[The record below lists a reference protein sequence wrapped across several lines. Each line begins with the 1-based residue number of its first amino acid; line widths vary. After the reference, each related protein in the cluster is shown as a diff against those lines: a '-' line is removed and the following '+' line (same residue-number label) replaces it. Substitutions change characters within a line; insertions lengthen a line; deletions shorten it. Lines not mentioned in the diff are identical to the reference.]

1 MSDVMGDDAII
12 KLLRQ
17 MSAALK
23 TNDQSMINGVIEK
36 AGVDCIFSDKAIGLA
51 KAMRDVRLVV
61 FLLTIVE
68 ENEFEVNQ
76 CSYWLKI
83 YQSINSGV
91 ELDKKF
97 NRTTSLLV
105 KSIIEK
111 TVIPNHELNKIKFR
125 DFDLCD
131 LELAFDFRKWEHLHI
146 LLKSMP
152 TSGVV
157 LYDWL
162 NFLKLIIN
170 RQKYIS
176 NDKDKIEITK
186 IYKLIIEKL
195 NGVESIKGS
204 LKLIKLLHANSLGLA
219 GDFDQALAAY
229 RDMPDAKS
237 SPTTMM
243 DMARCHSKIGHYP
256 DAIKQLDELIIFLI
270 HADGNGVKIPTLLET
285 PADLKYTK
293 NNAIS
298 AYSDLA
304 SFAQIANAKL
314 FMVSGTLLG
323 YARISDFLPND
334 KDLDF
339 GLIGLDALP
348 ALVDLAL
355 KSGIFHINFEYL
367 KGKDTIQVPFIHVAT
382 GVWIDVFIYH
392 DVGDKFVTGVD
403 FQFGY
408 RQKFGFSKFSPVEV
422 NFHGLKT
429 YVPSN
434 MDENLCENFLTWKEP
449 DVDYISHVESPSILD
464 YGDMSH
470 QMTSRFWLIR
480 AIQAK
485 SSKKL
490 DKVISVLEDISNYPM
505 GIPLDTLNLAKSFAT
520 QLQSK

>member
-1 MSDVMGDDAII
+1 
-12 KLLRQ
+12 
-17 MSAALK
+17 
-23 TNDQSMINGVIEK
+23 
-36 AGVDCIFSDKAIGLA
+36 
-51 KAMRDVRLVV
+51 
-61 FLLTIVE
+61 
-68 ENEFEVNQ
+68 
-76 CSYWLKI
+76 
-83 YQSINSGV
+83 
-91 ELDKKF
+91 
-97 NRTTSLLV
+97 
-105 KSIIEK
+105 
-111 TVIPNHELNKIKFR
+111 
-125 DFDLCD
+125 
-131 LELAFDFRKWEHLHI
+131 
-146 LLKSMP
+146 MP
-152 TSGVV
+152 TSGPA

-162 NFLKLIIN
+162 NFLKIIVG

-176 NDKDKIEITK
+176 NENDKIEITK
-186 IYKLIIEKL
+186 IYKLVIDKL
-195 NGVESIKGS
+195 NGVESIRGS
-204 LKLIKLLHANSLGLA
+204 LKLIKLLYANSLGLA
-219 GDFDQALAAY
+219 GDYDKALAAY

-237 SPTTMM
+237 SATTMM
-243 DMARCHSKIGHYP
+243 DMARCHSKIGHYS

-270 HADGNGVKIPTLLET
+270 NADSMGVKIPTLLET

-304 SFAQIANAKL
+304 SLAQVVNAEL

-367 KGKDTIQVPFIHVAT
+367 KGKDTIQVPFIHVPT

-408 RQKFGFSKFSPVEV
+408 RQKFEFSKFSPVEV

-434 MDENLCENFLTWKEP
+434 MDENLCENFLNWKEP
-449 DVDYISHVESPSILD
+449 DVDYMSHVESPSVMDFGGIA
-464 YGDMSH
+464 H
-470 QMTSRFWLIR
+470 QLTSRFWLIR
-480 AIQAK
+480 SIQSK
-485 SSKKL
+485 SEVKL
-490 DKVISVLEDISNYPM
+490 NKLMRVVGDISGFENGLSPDV
-505 GIPLDTLNLAKSFAT
+505 IRSLNIYKNSIKLRNLEFV
-520 QLQSK
+520 

>member
-1 MSDVMGDDAII
+1 MSDVIGDDAII

-17 MSAALK
+17 ISAALK
-23 TNDQSMINGVIEK
+23 TNDQSMIHGVIEK
-36 AGVDCIFSDKAIGLA
+36 VGVDCIFSDKAIGLA
-51 KAMRDVRLVV
+51 KAMRDVRLVI
-61 FLLTIVE
+61 FLLTVAE
-68 ENEFEVNQ
+68 ENEFEVKK
-76 CSYWLKI
+76 CAYWLKI

-91 ELDKKF
+91 QLDKHP

-111 TVIPNHELNKIKFR
+111 TVISNKELNKIKFR
-125 DFDLCD
+125 DFDECD
-131 LELAFDFRKWEHLHI
+131 LELAFDFRKWEFLHI

-176 NDKDKIEITK
+176 NEKDKIEITK
-186 IYKLIIEKL
+186 IYKLIIDKL

-204 LKLIKLLHANSLGLA
+204 LKLIRLLYANSLGLA
-219 GDFDQALAAY
+219 GDYEQALAAY
-229 RDMPDAKS
+229 RDLPDAKT
-237 SPTTMM
+237 SPNTMM
-243 DMARCHSKIGHYP
+243 DMARCHSKIGQYP
-256 DAIKQLDELIIFLI
+256 DAIKQLDELIISLI
-270 HADGNGVKIPTLLET
+270 NADANGVKIPTLIET

-298 AYSDLA
+298 AYSDLV
-304 SFAQIANAKL
+304 SLAQSVNAKL

-339 GLIGLDALP
+339 GLIGLDKLP
-348 ALVDLAL
+348 PLLDLAL

-367 KGKDTIQVPFIHVAT
+367 KGQDTLQVPFIHVAT

-392 DVGDKFVTGVD
+392 DVGEKFVTGVD

-408 RQKFGFSKFSPVEV
+408 RQKFVFSKFSPVEV
-422 NFHGLKT
+422 DFHGLKT

-434 MDENLCENFLTWKEP
+434 MDENLCENFLNWKEP

-464 YGDMSH
+464 YGDVSH

-490 DKVISVLEDISNYPM
+490 NKVISVLEDISNYPM
-505 GIPLDTLNLAKSFAT
+505 GISEDILILSKSFGH
-520 QLQSK
+520 QLQS

>member
-1 MSDVMGDDAII
+1 
-12 KLLRQ
+12 
-17 MSAALK
+17 
-23 TNDQSMINGVIEK
+23 
-36 AGVDCIFSDKAIGLA
+36 
-51 KAMRDVRLVV
+51 
-61 FLLTIVE
+61 
-68 ENEFEVNQ
+68 
-76 CSYWLKI
+76 
-83 YQSINSGV
+83 
-91 ELDKKF
+91 
-97 NRTTSLLV
+97 
-105 KSIIEK
+105 
-111 TVIPNHELNKIKFR
+111 
-125 DFDLCD
+125 
-131 LELAFDFRKWEHLHI
+131 
-146 LLKSMP
+146 
-152 TSGVV
+152 
-157 LYDWL
+157 
-162 NFLKLIIN
+162 
-170 RQKYIS
+170 
-176 NDKDKIEITK
+176 
-186 IYKLIIEKL
+186 L

-219 GDFDQALAAY
+219 GDYDQALAAY
-229 RDMPDAKS
+229 KDMPDAKS

-256 DAIKQLDELIIFLI
+256 ESIKQLDELIIFLI
-270 HADGNGVKIPTLLET
+270 NADGNGVKIPTLLET

-293 NNAIS
+293 NNAIA

-348 ALVDLAL
+348 GLVDLAL

-392 DVGDKFVTGVD
+392 EDGEKFVTGVD

-408 RQKFGFSKFSPVEV
+408 RQKFEFSKFSPVEV
-422 NFHGLKT
+422 DFHGLKT
-429 YVPSN
+429 YIPSN
-434 MDENLCENFLTWKEP
+434 MDENLCENFLNWKEP

-490 DKVISVLEDISNYPM
+490 NKVISVLEDISNYPL
-505 GIPLDTLNLAKSFAT
+505 GISPDILNSAKSFAN
-520 QLQSK
+520 KV

>member
-1 MSDVMGDDAII
+1 LFA
-12 KLLRQ
+12 
-17 MSAALK
+17 
-23 TNDQSMINGVIEK
+23 
-36 AGVDCIFSDKAIGLA
+36 CILPDTL
-51 KAMRDVRLVV
+51 
-61 FLLTIVE
+61 
-68 ENEFEVNQ
+68 
-76 CSYWLKI
+76 YI
-83 YQSINSGV
+83 YV
-91 ELDKKF
+91 
-97 NRTTSLLV
+97 
-105 KSIIEK
+105 
-111 TVIPNHELNKIKFR
+111 
-125 DFDLCD
+125 
-131 LELAFDFRKWEHLHI
+131 
-146 LLKSMP
+146 
-152 TSGVV
+152 
-157 LYDWL
+157 
-162 NFLKLIIN
+162 NFLKIIIN

-176 NDKDKIEITK
+176 NDQDKIEITK
-186 IYKLIIEKL
+186 IYKLVIDKL
-195 NGVESIKGS
+195 KGVESIKGS
-204 LKLIKLLHANSLGLA
+204 LKLIKLLHANSLVLS
-219 GDFDQALAAY
+219 GDYDQALDAY
-229 RDMPDAKS
+229 KGMPDAKS
-237 SPTTMM
+237 SPTIMM
-243 DMARCHSKIGHYP
+243 DMARCHSKKGNFS

-270 HADGNGVKIPTLLET
+270 NAYSNGVEFPTLLET

-304 SFAQIANAKL
+304 SLAQIVNAKL

-323 YARISDFLPND
+323 YARITDFLPND

-355 KSGIFHINFEYL
+355 KSGVFHINFEYL

-392 DVGDKFVTGVD
+392 EEGEKFVTGVD

-408 RQKFGFSKFSPVEV
+408 RQKFEFSKFSPVEI
-422 NFHGLKT
+422 NFFGLKT

-434 MDENLCENFLTWKEP
+434 MDENLCENFLNWKEP

-490 DKVISVLEDISNYPM
+490 NKVISVLEDISNYPM
-505 GIPLDTLNLAKSFAT
+505 GISPDILNSAKSFIN
-520 QLQSK
+520 KV